1 MMKCNLCGKEI
12 KGFGNNPDPLTEH
25 DDDRCCD
32 ECNDKYVM
40 PMRIYML
47 EHKMERGE
55 LLTMINKIRKENGY
69 DK

>member
-12 KGFGNNPDPLTEH
+12 KGFGNNPDPLIEN

-32 ECNDKYVM
+32 ECNDKYVI

>member
-1 MMKCNLCGKEI
+1 MMKCNLCGEEI
-12 KGFGNNPDPLTEH
+12 KGFGNNPDPLTEN

-32 ECNDKYVM
+32 ECNDKYVI